1 MGKIRT
7 SFAEKVGYGFGD
19 MSSSMFWKIFSYYL
33 PFFYSNI
40 FGLRLDQVALLLVV
54 TRIWDAV
61 SDSMMGILADRTRT
75 RWGKYRPYLLLMAVP
90 FALSGI
96 LLFTTPDVS
105 PTMKLVWAYVTYIL
119 MMTVYTGINVPYGA
133 MLGVMTDDSDTKTVL
148 SSFRMFFAYGGSF
161 IALFCW
167 EPLCNALGGYGTTGG
182 WQHAMFVVATVCLV
196 FFLLCFLMTREKLHT
211 VSTVSVGSDLKLLLK
226 NAPWWIL
233 IGAALCS
240 NLFNTVRGST
250 VAYFFNDV
258 IGSDVHL
265 HLGAWSFLFY
275 AGLFL
280 SIGEVCNMIGV
291 ALAVPLS
298 AKLGKKTTYMLSFA
312 ALIVLSILFFYIPV
326 TGSGY
331 WWMLVLQVVISIFTG
346 VISPLV
352 WSMYADVSD
361 YAENR
366 DGTAS
371 TALIFSSASMAQKFG
386 GAFGGA
392 AVMWILAAFGY
403 NTAAGAV
410 QTPEAIHGLKILMSW
425 IPAAVAALAVLIV
438 FFYPLTR
445 KRMDKIQDEL
455 ALKRGLTGEEESA
468 STDLV
473 RSGAGIGEP
482 ERTLSGKAPLNP
494 SPAPQTSADG
504 QSFFKGLPAVMR
516 WVLGVLGVLML
527 LELAFVLFK
536 GTDKT
541 AEPVAA
547 ALLPALYVEGTAL
560 KAQGSDQP
568 VVFRGVSFGWHNIWP
583 RFYNAGAVKT
593 LKEDWGVPIVRAAI
607 GADDHAKA
615 DNPGIRSGYM
625 GEPEWALECL
635 YKVIDA
641 AIENGM
647 YVIADWHSHV
657 LHKAE
662 AAEFFRAVA
671 TRYADCPN
679 LIYELY
685 NEPVEDS
692 WTDLKAYAEE
702 LCALIDSISTVHPL
716 ILMGCPHWDQD
727 IHIVPEDPVTSYDNL
742 MYTVHFYAAT
752 HKDYLR
758 ERCDLALAAGI
769 PVFISECASCEC
781 TGDGPMDEESWKAW
795 NDWATARGI
804 TMLTWSISDKVET
817 CSMLTK
823 EASSEGPWEEA
834 VVKPW
839 GREVQAW
846 IQE

>member
-61 SDSMMGILADRTRT
+61 SDPMMGILADRTRT

-96 LLFTTPDVS
+96 LLFTTPDAS

-182 WQHAMFVVATVCLV
+182 WQHAMFVIATVCLV
-196 FFLLCFLMTREKLHT
+196 FFLICFFLTKEKLHT
-211 VSTVSVGSDLKLLLK
+211 VSTVSVGSDLKLLLR

-258 IGSDVHL
+258 IGQNVHL
-265 HLGAWSFLFY
+265 QLGGWSFLFY

-298 AKLGKKTTYMLSFA
+298 AKLGKKTTYMVSFA
-312 ALIVLSILFFYIPV
+312 ALIALSILFFYIPV
-326 TGSGY
+326 SGSGY

-392 AVMWILAAFGY
+392 AVMWILQAFGY

-410 QTPEAIHGLKILMSW
+410 QTAEAVQGLKILMSW
-425 IPAAVAALAVLIV
+425 IPAAVAALAVVVV

-445 KRMDKIQDEL
+445 KRMDSIQEEL
-455 ALKRGLTGEEESA
+455 APKRGPMDENGQVEAAAEADVPVE
-468 STDLV
+468 
-473 RSGAGIGEP
+473 RS
-482 ERTLSGKAPLNP
+482 LW
-494 SPAPQTSADG
+494 
-504 QSFFKGLPAVMR
+504 KGLPSVMR
-516 WVLGVLGVLML
+516 GVLGILGALML

-536 GTDKT
+536 GTDK
-541 AEPVAA
+541 AAVVAA
-547 ALLPALYVEGTAL
+547 APPVLSGLYVDGTTL
-560 KAQGSDQP
+560 RERGSDKP
-568 VVFRGVSFGWHNIWP
+568 VVFRGVSLGWHNIWP
-583 RFYNAGAVKT
+583 RFYNADAVRT
-593 LKEDWGVPIVRAAI
+593 LAQDWGTPILRAAI
-607 GADDHAKA
+607 GADDHAMA
-615 DNPGIRSGYM
+615 DNPGIPHGYM
-625 GEPEWALECL
+625 GAPEFALDCL
-635 YKVIDA
+635 YKVVDG
-641 AIENGM
+641 AIANGI
-647 YVIADWHSHV
+647 YVIVDWHSHA
-657 LHKAE
+657 LHRAE
-662 AAEFFRAVA
+662 AEEFFRAVA

-679 LIYELY
+679 VIYELY

-692 WTDLKAYAEE
+692 WDDLKAYAEE
-702 LCALIDSISTVHPL
+702 LCALIDGISTVHPL

-727 IHIVPEDPVTSYDNL
+727 IHLVPANPVTGYDNL

-758 ERCDLALAAGI
+758 ERCDYAMEAGI
-769 PVFISECASCEC
+769 PVFISECASCEAS
-781 TGDGPMDEESWKAW
+781 GDGPMDPESWKAW
-795 NDWATARGI
+795 SDWATARGI
-804 TMLTWSISDKVET
+804 SMLAWSISDKVET

-823 EASSEGPWEEA
+823 EATSEGPWEAA

-839 GREVQAW
+839 GRIVQDW